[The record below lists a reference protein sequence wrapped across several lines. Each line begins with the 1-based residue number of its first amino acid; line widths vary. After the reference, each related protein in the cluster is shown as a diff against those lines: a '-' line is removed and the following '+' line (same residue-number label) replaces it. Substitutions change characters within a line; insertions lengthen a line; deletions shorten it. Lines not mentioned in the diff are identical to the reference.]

1 MPPVA
6 TKEFLFNSF
15 ENDDQFRT
23 VESSSE
29 MKEIKPFSSQPSE
42 SRDQMLLSHVVTSN
56 CPSSKSFG
64 SKHSVFSPVKSSL
77 NMSNS
82 PQSVS
87 VRSAIHS
94 REHVEQFPNQHITI
108 EKPDGKELYASRDN
122 DFNSEDIFK
131 PVISAHK
138 EEIKFK
144 HENEQIKSNYRLKNR
159 QRPPFQFID
168 IYPEDEDIVS
178 QLSFDGEYDS
188 EYCNDDKEMKE
199 VLFSRALIDQTDQII
214 KRAKELTLN
223 REDNNLS
230 EDHIQ
235 PPQKQFD
242 PSNQSRIQGIYQDKA
257 LVDQDRQDIVTQDY
271 GEMSK
276 RDEKDSHEKLPL
288 EHENVSLS
296 CSIKTEE
303 SKLKK
308 SNSPPLQEIF
318 IPMDAASFVYIPK
331 ETRSKR
337 NYRSKEID
345 DRINKIKNRGRLR
358 YKEKSDN
365 NVIRIKAACY

>member
-6 TKEFLFNSF
+6 TKEFLFNSY
-15 ENDDQFRT
+15 ENDDQLRT
-23 VESSSE
+23 VESSSKT
-29 MKEIKPFSSQPSE
+29 KEIKPFSSQPSE
-42 SRDQMLLSHVVTSN
+42 IDQMLLSHVTTN
-56 CPSSKSFG
+56 CPSSKNFG

-77 NMSNS
+77 HMSNS

-87 VRSAIHS
+87 VMSAIHS
-94 REHVEQFPNQHITI
+94 REHVEPFPNQRTTI
-108 EKPDGKELYASRDN
+108 EKSNGKELYASRDN
-122 DFNSEDIFK
+122 DINSEDVFK

-144 HENEQIKSNYRLKNR
+144 HENEQTKSNYRLKNR

-188 EYCNDDKEMKE
+188 EYCNNDKDIKE
-199 VLFSRALIDQTDQII
+199 VLFSRALMDETDQII
-214 KRAKELTLN
+214 KRAKELTLK
-223 REDNNLS
+223 RDENNLN

-235 PPQKQFD
+235 PLSKQFE
-242 PSNQSRIQGIYQDKA
+242 PSIHSKIQGIHQDKS
-257 LVDQDRQDIVTQDY
+257 LVDQDRQDIVTQEY

-276 RDEKDSHEKLPL
+276 RDEKDSHEQLHP

-296 CSIKTEE
+296 CFIKMEKF
-303 SKLKK
+303 KLKK

-318 IPMDAASFVYIPK
+318 IPKDAVSFIYMPK
-331 ETRSKR
+331 ESRSKR
-337 NYRSKEID
+337 NDRSKEID

-358 YKEKSDN
+358 YKERSN
-365 NVIRIKAACY
+365 NNGIRIKAACY